1 MLRPCHIRNI
11 PTTKSAPVNLS
22 IGRSLKDMAA
32 ETTVISMDFAR
43 RRKGEAHEASRLF
56 SIKEVGDHCG
66 LPGPVIMQLVPRTWT
81 AQGWM
86 YTGEQLRASI
96 GVAEDLRRRREAVSP
111 IALHDPTDALIC
123 DGCGEVVS
131 AAGSSRAG
139 WLNVVEPDGSVGGD
153 PLGRD
158 YCPRCLVS
166 CPVCGGSDT
175 GGPCRVCGGA
185 GLVAKR
191 Y

>member
-1 MLRPCHIRNI
+1 MRTHNHHHNNQ
-11 PTTKSAPVNLS
+11 SAPVNLS
-22 IGRSLKDMAA
+22 IGRSLKDMPA
-32 ETTVISMDFAR
+32 ENTVISMDFAR
-43 RRKGEAHEASRLF
+43 RRRDADREASRLF
-56 SIKEVGDHCG
+56 SIKEVGDRCG

-81 AQGWM
+81 DQGWM
-86 YTGEQLRASI
+86 YTGEQLSASI

-111 IALHDPTDALIC
+111 VALHDPIDALIC

-131 AAGSSRAG
+131 AGRSSRAG
-139 WLNVVEPDGSVGGD
+139 WLNVVEPDSSVGGD

-158 YCPRCLVS
+158 YCPQCLVS
-166 CPVCGGSDT
+166 CPVCGGIDSS
-175 GGPCRVCGGA
+175 GLCSVCWGA